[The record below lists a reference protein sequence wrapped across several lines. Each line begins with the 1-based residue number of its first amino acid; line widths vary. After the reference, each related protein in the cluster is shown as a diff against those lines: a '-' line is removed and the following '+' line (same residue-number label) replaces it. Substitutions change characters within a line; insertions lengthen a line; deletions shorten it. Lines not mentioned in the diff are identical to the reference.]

1 MFKQIFTNL
10 SIYQKVKYIF
20 LILFS
25 LLVLQAKVF
34 AQQTGS
40 ISGKITDKSNNEELI
55 GANVLIVGT
64 TIGASTDIDGTF
76 NIKNL
81 SEGNYTIKVSYISY
95 NSVTVNNVVV
105 KPGVSTNIDI
115 ALESTATEL
124 QEVLVTA
131 EALKNTEANVLKIQ
145 KNSSSI
151 VDGVSSEL
159 IKKNNSSDGADILK
173 RMTGVTIS
181 EGKYAF
187 IRRQFTK
194 H

>member
-105 KPGVSTNIDI
+105 KPGVST
-115 ALESTATEL
+115 
-124 QEVLVTA
+124 
-131 EALKNTEANVLKIQ
+131 
-145 KNSSSI
+145 
-151 VDGVSSEL
+151 
-159 IKKNNSSDGADILK
+159 
-173 RMTGVTIS
+173 R
-181 EGKYAF
+181 Y
-187 IRRQFTK
+187 
-194 H
+194 